1 MSLEEITTVESDVSH
16 PISEKKPKKKFV
28 YTHEWYLEHK
38 DVINKRNR
46 ESYHKNKKPLKEKPI
61 PKSRKEYIS
70 EYRKKNMDKTYYQYN
85 TDYQKAY
92 REKKKLE
99 KQQT

>member
-1 MSLEEITTVESDVSH
+1 MSSKEIKTITDEVEE
-16 PISEKKPKKKFV
+16 KPKKKFV

-46 ESYHKNKKPLKEKPI
+46 ESYHKNKPPLKPRVKI
-61 PKSRKEYIS
+61 FNRKEYIS
-70 EYRKKNMDKTYYQYN
+70 EYRKNNIDKPYYQYN
-85 TDYQKAY
+85 KEYQKEY

-99 KQQT
+99 KQITV